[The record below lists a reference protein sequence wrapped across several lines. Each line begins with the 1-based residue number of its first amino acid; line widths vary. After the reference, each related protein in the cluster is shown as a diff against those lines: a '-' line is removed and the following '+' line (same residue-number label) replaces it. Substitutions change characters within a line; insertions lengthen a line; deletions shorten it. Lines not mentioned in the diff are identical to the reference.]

1 MCLILS
7 FFIISLFFYDIIK
20 ENFEKKNII
29 EGLTQEEKMQQVEGE
44 LNRLKTQQRTIIND
58 TIAAKTAASNAIT
71 KLSSERSKIEDA
83 LAENSKQGEEA
94 TSGNKNPCGD

>member
-20 ENFEKKNII
+20 ENFEKKKII

-44 LNRLKTQQRTIIND
+44 LNRLKTQQRTIMND
-58 TIAAKTAASNAIT
+58 TIAAKTAAKNAIK
-71 KLSSERSKIEDA
+71 KLASERSKIEDA
-83 LAENSKQGEEA
+83 LAKNSKQGEEA